1 MSPLVRELLK
11 IAGIIVAVIFMI
23 IVIGWR
29 QRGFRAHLDETA
41 EAEICPHLKPALDL
55 LKSRGHRI
63 INVGQKQEEYPL
75 EIHLAP
81 GFDPA
86 ALAKELDLQ
95 PPVYV
100 SDRNVLYCKEDWCEL
115 HPRS

>member
-11 IAGIIVAVIFMI
+11 IAGIIIAVVLMIF
-23 IVIGWR
+23 VIGWR
-29 QRGFRAHLDETA
+29 RRSFRAHLDETA
-41 EAEICPHLKPALDL
+41 EQEICDHLKPALDL

-75 EIHLAP
+75 EIHLTP
-81 GFDPA
+81 SFDPA
-86 ALAKELDLQ
+86 ALARELDLQ
-95 PPVYV
+95 PPVHV
-100 SDRNVLYCKEDWCEL
+100 SERNVLYCKDDWCEL

>member
-11 IAGIIVAVIFMI
+11 IAGVIVAVVLMLI
-23 IVIGWR
+23 IIRWR
-29 QRGFRAHLDETA
+29 RRGFALHLNETA
-41 EAEICPHLKPALDL
+41 EQEICPHLRPAFEL

-63 INVGQKQEEYPL
+63 INVGQKHDEYPL

-81 GFDPA
+81 RFDPG
-86 ALAKELDLQ
+86 ALARELDLQ

-100 SDRNVLYCKEDWCEL
+100 SERNVLYCKEDWCEL
-115 HPRS
+115 HPRG

>member
-1 MSPLVRELLK
+1 MTPLGWELLK
-11 IAGIIVAVIFMI
+11 IAGVIAAVVSMIF
-23 IVIGWR
+23 VIAWR
-29 QRGFRAHLDETA
+29 RRTFAAHLDETA
-41 EAEICPHLKPALDL
+41 EQEICPHLKPALDL

-75 EIHLAP
+75 EIHVAP

-86 ALAKELDLQ
+86 ALAKELNLEA
-95 PPVYV
+95 PVYV
-100 SDRNVLYCKEDWCEL
+100 SERNVLYCKDDWCEL